1 MSIGSRRNT
10 GPAAITGGREEA
22 TLDPAV
28 DLSSDLDALKEE
40 RDFLIRSLKDL
51 DAEHEAGDIDEVDYQ
66 SLKDD
71 YTVRTASVLRAIEA
85 RSAPPRRKSRP
96 AASTTAASAT
106 AASATAASATASAPA
121 AQGPGRTPAER
132 SRGRWR
138 LAAVAALVL
147 AVGSLAGWAVTA
159 SSGSRLPGQTATGN
173 QQTTGTGAGS
183 QGSGGQGSGGQG
195 GGVDPRIAQASQ
207 LVNKGDVEGA
217 LKLYDAVLKDDP
229 RQPIALGNEGWLIAQ
244 AGMAAN
250 PVRQDLI
257 DAGLSRIVAAEQI
270 DSTYAAA
277 HFFRGYVLFRAK
289 DDPRDAVTELRLYL
303 SSVDPSSPE
312 VPQVEQLL
320 QEAIKAAGPDVP
332 PGPNAAGQTGT
343 PAGSPAAP
351 PVTNPSPSS
360 P

>member
-229 RQPIALGNEGWLIAQ
+229 KQPIALGNEGWLIAQ

-277 HFFRGYVLFRAK
+277 HFFRGYVLFRGK
-289 DDPRDAVTELRLYL
+289 NDPRDAVTELRLYL
-303 SSVDPSSPE
+303 SAVDPSSPE

-320 QEAIKAAGPDVP
+320 QEATKAAGPDVP
-332 PGPNAAGQTGT
+332 PGPNAAGQQTGT
-343 PAGSPAAP
+343 PAAP
-351 PVTNPSPSS
+351 PATNPPASS

>member
-1 MSIGSRRNT
+1 MSIGSKRNT
-10 GPAAITGGREEA
+10 DPAGPGALAGGPEEA

-28 DLSSDLDALKEE
+28 DLSADLDALKEE
-40 RDFLIRSLKDL
+40 RDFLLRSLKDL

-96 AASTTAASAT
+96 AAPAP
-106 AASATAASATASAPA
+106 AASATASSAPT
-121 AQGPGRTPAER
+121 AQYLGRTSAER
-132 SRGRWR
+132 SRRRWR
-138 LAAVAALVL
+138 LAAVAALIL
-147 AVGSLAGWAVTA
+147 AVGALAGWAVTA

-173 QQTTGTGAGS
+173 QQTTGTGQGGS
-183 QGSGGQGSGGQG
+183 QGGSQGA
-195 GGVDPRIAQASQ
+195 GVDPRIAQASQ

-257 DAGLSRIVAAEQI
+257 DSGLSRIVAAEQI

-277 HFFRGYVLFRAK
+277 HFFRGYVLFRGK
-289 DDPRDAVTELRLYL
+289 NDPKDAVTELRLYL
-303 SSVDPSSPE
+303 SAVDPSSPE

-332 PGPNAAGQTGT
+332 PAPNVAGQQAGT
-343 PAGSPAAP
+343 PAAP
-351 PVTNPSPSS
+351 PATNLPPSS

>member
-1 MSIGSRRNT
+1 MSIGSKRNSDPARPGALAG
-10 GPAAITGGREEA
+10 GPEGA

-28 DLSSDLDALKEE
+28 DLSADLDALKEE
-40 RDFLIRSLKDL
+40 RDFLLRSLKDL

-71 YTVRTASVLRAIEA
+71 YTARTASVLRAIEA

-96 AASTTAASAT
+96 AAPAPA
-106 AASATAASATASAPA
+106 ASAPA
-121 AQGPGRTPAER
+121 PPAPATQYLGRTTAER
-132 SRGRWR
+132 SRRRWR
-138 LAAVAALVL
+138 LAAVAALIL
-147 AVGSLAGWAVTA
+147 AVGAVAGWAVTA

-173 QQTTGTGAGS
+173 QQTTGTG
-183 QGSGGQGSGGQG
+183 QGGGQG
-195 GGVDPRIAQASQ
+195 GGSQGGGSVDPRIARASQ

-270 DSTYAAA
+270 DNTYAAA
-277 HFFRGYVLFRAK
+277 HFFRGYVLFRGRN
-289 DDPRDAVTELRLYL
+289 DPKDAVTELRLYL
-303 SSVDPSSPE
+303 SAVDPSSPE

-320 QEAIKAAGPDVP
+320 QEAIKAAGPDIP
-332 PGPNAAGQTGT
+332 PAPNAAGQQTGT
-343 PAGSPAAP
+343 PAASPA
-351 PVTNPSPSS
+351 TNLPPSS

>member
-1 MSIGSRRNT
+1 MSIGSKRNT
-10 GPAAITGGREEA
+10 GPAAITGGGPEEA

-106 AASATAASATASAPA
+106 AASATASAPA

-173 QQTTGTGAGS
+173 QQTTGTGQGSSQGSGS
-183 QGSGGQGSGGQG
+183 QGSGSQG

-277 HFFRGYVLFRAK
+277 HFFRGYVLFRGK
-289 DDPRDAVTELRLYL
+289 NDPRDAVTELRLYL
-303 SSVDPSSPE
+303 SAVDPSSPE

-320 QEAIKAAGPDVP
+320 QEATKAAGPDVP
-332 PGPNAAGQTGT
+332 PGPNAAGRQAGT
-343 PAGSPAAP
+343 PASPPAANLP
-351 PVTNPSPSS
+351 PSS